1 MKNISIK
8 ISLFI
13 NYFIFAILLNSVG
26 IVILKSLENYH
37 VDEIEASTL
46 EWFKDLPIALVS
58 FLIASFLPRIGYK
71 KAILSGLLISFIG
84 CLGMY
89 YGNSFWSAKLLFAA
103 IGVSFALVKVSVYTL
118 IGIITET
125 KRAHNSLMST
135 IEGVFMIGIATAYF
149 LFPGFNNDND
159 PDAWLRVYWLLAALI
174 FVSFLL
180 LFFTRF
186 EEGNEIPGVNLLDDI
201 RQMMLLCTKMLV
213 IVFVG
218 SAFLFVMVEQGVMTW
233 LPTFYKRVLQL
244 PPNVSIMMSS
254 VFAISLAIGRIG
266 AGILSKRIPWVY
278 ILTVCIGLAILMV
291 VFILPKT
298 LNVEVQEIQK
308 ITDIPWIG
316 YAFPLIGLCIAPI
329 YPLINSAVLSALP
342 KKLHSSMTGLIVV
355 FSALG
360 GTTGSTIVGWLF
372 KNVGAQQAFYYT
384 IIPMILLLLTL
395 LVLHKLTRNNVD

>member
-1 MKNISIK
+1 M
-8 ISLFI
+8 FI

>member
-1 MKNISIK
+1 MKNVSIK

-71 KAILSGLLISFIG
+71 KAILLGLLISFIG

-118 IGIITET
+118 IGIITKT
-125 KRAHNSLMST
+125 RRDHNSLMS
-135 IEGVFMIGIATAYF
+135 IVEGVFMIGIAAAYF
-149 LFPGFNNDND
+149 LFPAFNYDNN
-159 PDAWLRVYWLLAALI
+159 PDAWLRVYLLLAALI

-186 EEGNEIPGVNLLDDI
+186 EEGNEIPGVNLLDDVK
-201 RQMMLLCTKMLV
+201 QMMLLCTKMLV

-291 VFILPKT
+291 VFILPQT
-298 LNVEVQEIQK
+298 LDVEVQKIQK

-316 YAFPLIGLCIAPI
+316 YAFPLIGLCLAPI

-342 KKLHSSMTGLIVV
+342 KKLHSPMTGLIVV

-384 IIPMILLLLTL
+384 IIPMILLLSTL

>member
-180 LFFTRF
+180 LFFIRF
-186 EEGNEIPGVNLLDDI
+186 EEGNEVPGVNLLDDI

>member
-1 MKNISIK
+1 MKNVSIK

-125 KRAHNSLMST
+125 RRDHNSLMS
-135 IEGVFMIGIATAYF
+135 IVEGVFMIGIAAAYF
-149 LFPGFNNDND
+149 LFPAFNYDND
-159 PDAWLRVYWLLAALI
+159 PDAWLRVYLLLAGFI

-186 EEGNEIPGVNLLDDI
+186 EEGNEIPGVNLLDDVK
-201 RQMMLLCTKMLV
+201 QMMLLCTKMLV

-266 AGILSKRIPWVY
+266 AGILSKRISWVY

-291 VFILPKT
+291 IFILPKT
-298 LNVEVQEIQK
+298 LDIEVQEIQK

-316 YAFPLIGLCIAPI
+316 YAFPLIGLCLAPI

-342 KKLHSSMTGLIVV
+342 KKLHSPMTGLIVV

>member
-1 MKNISIK
+1 MKNVSIK

-71 KAILSGLLISFIG
+71 KAILLGLLISFIG

-118 IGIITET
+118 IGIITKT
-125 KRAHNSLMST
+125 RRDHNSLMS
-135 IEGVFMIGIATAYF
+135 IVEGVFMIGIAAAYF
-149 LFPGFNNDND
+149 LFPAFNYDNN
-159 PDAWLRVYWLLAALI
+159 PDAWLRVYLLLAALI

-186 EEGNEIPGVNLLDDI
+186 EEGNEIPGVNLLDDVK
-201 RQMMLLCTKMLV
+201 QMMLLCTKMLV

-278 ILTVCIGLAILMV
+278 ILAVCIGLAILMV
-291 VFILPKT
+291 VFILPQT
-298 LNVEVQEIQK
+298 LDVEVQKIQK

-316 YAFPLIGLCIAPI
+316 YAFPLIGLCLAPI

-342 KKLHSSMTGLIVV
+342 KKLHSPMTGLIVV

-384 IIPMILLLLTL
+384 IIPMILLLSTL